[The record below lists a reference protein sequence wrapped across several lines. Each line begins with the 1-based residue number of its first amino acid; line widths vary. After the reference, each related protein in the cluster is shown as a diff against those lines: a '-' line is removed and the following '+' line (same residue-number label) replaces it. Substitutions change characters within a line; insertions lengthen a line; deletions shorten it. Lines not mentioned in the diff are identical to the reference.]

1 MLNPAAIRI
10 GMWLLAGVFV
20 TGLGCG
26 PSGPPRPKTYPVTG
40 VVTYN
45 GEPVAGAN
53 LNFQLADG
61 SGYAMAI
68 TDDSGKYSLQTFE
81 PGDGAVPGE
90 YHVGITKY
98 DQSVVVDEM
107 SDDDYVPPEEQEPVA
122 SAGNQLPAKY
132 SVPQTSGLVASVKE
146 EPNTF
151 NFDLVD

>member
-1 MLNPAAIRI
+1 MVKPVAMHA
-10 GMWLLAGVFV
+10 GVWLLAGILV
-20 TGLGCG
+20 TTLGCG
-26 PSGPPRPKTYPVTG
+26 PSGPARPKTYPVTG
-40 VVTYN
+40 VVTYK

-68 TDDSGKYSLQTFE
+68 TDASGKYSLQTFE

-107 SDDDYVPPEEQEPVA
+107 SDEDYVPPEEQGPVA
-122 SAGNQLPAKY
+122 STGNQLPAKY

>member
-1 MLNPAAIRI
+1 MVKPVAMRV
-10 GMWLLAGVFV
+10 GMCLLAGVIV

-26 PSGPPRPKTYPVTG
+26 PSGPDRPKTYPVTG
-40 VVTYN
+40 VVTYK

-68 TDDSGKYSLQTFE
+68 TDASGRYSLQTFE

-98 DQSVVVDEM
+98 DQSVVVDDM
-107 SDDDYVPPEEQEPVA
+107 SDDDYRPPEEQQHVVA
-122 SAGNQLPAKY
+122 AGNQLPAKY
-132 SVPQTSGLVASVKE
+132 SVPQTSGLTASVKE
-146 EPNTF
+146 QPNTF
-151 NFDLVD
+151 NFDLED